1 MSRRRRGAAASPA
14 PPLSLRRNS
23 RGGRRVPQDEWEDD
37 GYCRDNGLAPR
48 EWDEDRV
55 AYPAE
60 DRRNPER
67 RDGFREGTCG
77 FAAAEGDEQWAIC
90 CCVDDMWCCPWGEDD
105 PACMSRDDFDWEW
118 DEEEEERE
126 EDIAED
132 LDAMRTQLDESDEKL
147 DAVIAFGVL
156 TFVVSLASLGF
167 LIQQKLANRDPTR
180 LGVTGVEMPDVYNE
194 LTLPRG
200 VGV

>member
-1 MSRRRRGAAASPA
+1 
-14 PPLSLRRNS
+14 
-23 RGGRRVPQDEWEDD
+23 
-37 GYCRDNGLAPR
+37 
-48 EWDEDRV
+48 
-55 AYPAE
+55 
-60 DRRNPER
+60 
-67 RDGFREGTCG
+67 
-77 FAAAEGDEQWAIC
+77 
-90 CCVDDMWCCPWGEDD
+90 
-105 PACMSRDDFDWEW
+105 MSRDDFDWEW